1 MSKITRRR
9 VLAGVVALAASAGLA
24 ACGSKNSDETTTTA
38 AATETT
44 AAATETTVA
53 LTGTGTELWRIT
65 PGEPVPVDIQRP
77 LWSVGRFYA
86 AGGSVEVDTHWRA
99 EQWPK
104 SEEVQALEEALGLK
118 VHAAYHRRLGP
129 NPFPAPLL
137 EFG

>member
-1 MSKITRRR
+1 MPRTQEARTWLDFQQTVADR
-9 VLAGVVALAASAGLA
+9 V
-24 ACGSKNSDETTTTA
+24 GSKA
-38 AATETT
+38 AV
-44 AAATETTVA
+44 VA

-65 PGEPVPVDIQRP
+65 PGEPVPVDIQRH